1 MRAPVKTSEYL
12 LLPINLNFKF
22 SGKVKRIELYG
33 SFGELV
39 TNKAHLIEEIE
50 KGWFLT
56 EIPRRELVNLTTL
69 STDKFLASP
78 FNPGTKN
85 RENF

>member
-22 SGKVKRIELYG
+22 SGEVLRIELYD

-39 TNKAHLIEEIE
+39 TNKAHLIKEIGKE
-50 KGWFLT
+50 WFLT
-56 EIPRRELVNLTTL
+56 EIPRRELINLTTL
-69 STDKFLASP
+69 STDKFLATPFSP
-78 FNPGTKN
+78 
-85 RENF
+85 RVLSRDDY